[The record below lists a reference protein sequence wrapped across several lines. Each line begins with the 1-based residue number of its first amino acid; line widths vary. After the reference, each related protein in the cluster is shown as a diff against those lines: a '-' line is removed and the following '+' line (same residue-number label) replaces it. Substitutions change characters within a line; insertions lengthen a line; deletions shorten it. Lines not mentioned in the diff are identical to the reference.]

1 MSDWL
6 NPLRSQKAQAVDD
19 HQHFVERGQRR
30 KERHA
35 EQLHDDHSMIL
46 NAVRN
51 TEIETLLLQ
60 LAAQVVTGHPRYP
73 NAYLHRTVD
82 YGIEEELAYV
92 KAYVDDPWQGYLWDA
107 HGQRPIVRVLPAAPE
122 LPRGFYLTKICWH
135 FHLFDSLASN
145 YRVTHAVLTTLTPH
159 GLEINAHGVRPLT
172 HPAVQRA
179 LVQGIEHPWKIEM
192 Y

>member
-6 NPLRSQKAQAVDD
+6 NPLRSQKAQAIHD
-19 HQHFVERGQRR
+19 HQRLVERGQRR
-30 KERHA
+30 QERYA
-35 EQLHDDHSMIL
+35 EQLPGGHSMIL
-46 NAVRN
+46 NAMRN
-51 TEIETLLLQ
+51 TEIEPLLLQ
-60 LAAQVVTGHPRYP
+60 LATQVVAGHPRYP

-92 KAYVDDPWQGYLWDA
+92 KTYVDDPWQGYLWDA
-107 HGQRPIVRVLPAAPE
+107 HGQYQIVRPLPAAPE
-122 LPRGFYLTKICWH
+122 LPRGFYLTKIRWH
-135 FHLFDSLASN
+135 FHLYDILKSD
-145 YRVTHAVLTTLTPH
+145 YRVTHAVLTMLTPH

-179 LVQGIEHPWKIEM
+179 LVQGIEHPWKIEV